1 MGGPLLLSSERESIV
16 DYSKQMLKSGL
27 VVGTGGNISI
37 YNRKENLLAIT
48 PGSRD
53 YSTLEPED
61 IIIIDLD
68 GKIVDGK
75 GNPSSELALH
85 TIFYK
90 NREDISSVVHT
101 HSFYATSLSCMDK
114 GVPAIHY
121 LIASAGGDVRCAPY
135 ATFGTAELAEKA
147 LFGMQERRCVLL
159 ARHGLVSGARSLE
172 KAYTI
177 ASQIEYIAGL
187 YLTCLSAG
195 QDVQPLSLEEQEKLN
210 REFVTYQ

>member
-1 MGGPLLLSSERESIV
+1 MLLAGERESIV
-16 DYSKQMLKSGL
+16 DSSKQMLKSGL

-61 IIIIDLD
+61 IIIIDPD
-68 GKIVDGK
+68 GKIVEGK

-90 NREDISSVVHT
+90 NRKDISSIVHT

-121 LIASAGGDVRCAPY
+121 LIASAGGDVRCASY
-135 ATFGTAELAEKA
+135 ETFGTNKLAEKA
-147 LFGMQERRCVLL
+147 LQGMKGRRCVLL

-172 KAYTI
+172 KAFTI
-177 ASQIEYIAGL
+177 AGYIEYIAGL
-187 YLTCLSAG
+187 YLTCLAAG
-195 QDVQPLSLEEQEKLN
+195 QDVEPLSLEELEKLN
-210 REFVTYQ
+210 REFVSYQ